1 MNLSFIILR
10 FRQSGL
16 LLALPCHLLT
26 LTWIHRIMKDTYELR
41 IKCGDTPIK
50 EVEGLLGRNSSN
62 TDSTYWEWLIEND
75 SKPSEAFS
83 LFLDLLTNQ
92 YDRLA
97 KIGIARENISI
108 WRNYQYD
115 QECNLEI
122 SPEQMKSLGE
132 QGIVLCISCWQHH

>member
-1 MNLSFIILR
+1 
-10 FRQSGL
+10 
-16 LLALPCHLLT
+16 
-26 LTWIHRIMKDTYELR
+26 MKDTYELR

-62 TDSTYWEWLIEND
+62 TDSAYWEWLIEND

-92 YDRLA
+92 YDGLA
-97 KIGIARENISI
+97 KIGISRENISI

-122 SPEQMKSLGE
+122 SPEQMRSLGE